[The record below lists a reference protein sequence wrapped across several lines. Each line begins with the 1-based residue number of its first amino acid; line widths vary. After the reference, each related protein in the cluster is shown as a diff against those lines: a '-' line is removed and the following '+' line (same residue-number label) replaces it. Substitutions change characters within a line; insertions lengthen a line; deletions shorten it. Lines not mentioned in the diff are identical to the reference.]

1 MLERTLDGN
10 LSNGG
15 QVVDL
20 AARRAAKDPTTP
32 AKLTAALF
40 EAADVSTEQP
50 SSGPAPESDLG
61 GTKSLSKSEILR
73 QGAEAMERLSSNR
86 SRDWADWLKV
96 LEALGIGRHAA
107 MLESDSNKPRGQ
119 KYCTAFSKW
128 LRLHE
133 AFQAIDQADRKH
145 MFDVIDNL
153 GAIEDWRASL
163 APVQQLK
170 WNYPPTVLREWRKS
184 QRPAPSAD
192 TPPPPPPPPL
202 APLLTPQELRQQL
215 ERIPLDTFYR
225 HIMPDEWC
233 RELADKALGLA
244 SAVRLIAALEQK
256 LPAAKATRAAFKTL
270 RSFAT
275 A

>member
-1 MLERTLDGN
+1 
-10 LSNGG
+10 
-15 QVVDL
+15 
-20 AARRAAKDPTTP
+20 
-32 AKLTAALF
+32 
-40 EAADVSTEQP
+40 
-50 SSGPAPESDLG
+50 
-61 GTKSLSKSEILR
+61 
-73 QGAEAMERLSSNR
+73 
-86 SRDWADWLKV
+86 
-96 LEALGIGRHAA
+96 
-107 MLESDSNKPRGQ
+107 MLESESNKPRGQ

-133 AFQAIDQADRKH
+133 TFQAIDQADRKH
-145 MFDVIDNL
+145 MFDCLDNL

-163 APVQQLK
+163 APAQQLK

-184 QRPAPSAD
+184 QRPALPAD
-192 TPPPPPPPPL
+192 TSPPPPPPS

-215 ERIPLDTFYR
+215 EHIPLDTFYR

-256 LPAAKATRAAFKTL
+256 LPASKAARAALKTL
-270 RSFAT
+270 KSFAT